1 MFFFYLFQA
10 GQYDTHRA
18 SRWNKTKHWQIQK
31 QRKKN
36 KEGNNSDK
44 NSRIDRI
51 DFIDTKL
58 ENYAKNQ
65 RTDSNIT
72 GPS

>member
-1 MFFFYLFQA
+1 MKQ
-10 GQYDTHRA
+10 
-18 SRWNKTKHWQIQK
+18 NKALTNTKT
-31 QRKKN
+31 N